1 MNTITSNATDSI
13 IRNADKISALLK
25 LIAHPHRLMILCLL
39 AQSERNVTEIVN
51 AVGIN
56 QTAVSNHLAKL
67 RTKGVVDYT
76 RYHRILQYR
85 ITSPEIINLL
95 QAVYHIYDDTSDSA
109 SSEDQS

>member
-1 MNTITSNATDSI
+1 MKTTTLQAVDTLME
-13 IRNADKISALLK
+13 NADNASILLK

-51 AVGIN
+51 AIGIN

-67 RTKGVVDYT
+67 RSKGVVDYT

-85 ITSPEIINLL
+85 ITSPEIIRLL
-95 QAVYHIYDDTSDSA
+95 NAVCDIYAKESKD
-109 SSEDQS
+109 